1 VVHHLLKPT
10 SLLNDKTEGKTMRE
24 GNELFY
30 FFLGIAVGVVAT
42 LLTSPYSGEDARH
55 YLRERIDEGR
65 EGAGAVLEKGKEFVE
80 RRAGAV
86 GSALGYGRKP
96 NNDLT

>member
-1 VVHHLLKPT
+1 LVHHLLPFEP
-10 SLLNDKTEGKTMRE
+10 LNDKTEGKTMRE

-42 LLTSPYSGEDARH
+42 LLTAPSSGEDTRH

-65 EGAGAVLEKGKEFVE
+65 EGAGAALEKGREFVE
-80 RRAGAV
+80 RQAGAV
-86 GSALGYGRKP
+86 GNALGYGRKQ
-96 NNDLT
+96 NTDLT